1 MEMSRA
7 YRWRGLGGRCSERT
21 VKAAW
26 LKAAAACIS
35 AAATTR
41 RGGVGVAV
49 GWGGKLGAMEE
60 AEAEAEAGRERREGT
75 GEA

>member
-1 MEMSRA
+1 
-7 YRWRGLGGRCSERT
+7 
-21 VKAAW
+21 
-26 LKAAAACIS
+26 
-35 AAATTR
+35 
-41 RGGVGVAV
+41 VAV